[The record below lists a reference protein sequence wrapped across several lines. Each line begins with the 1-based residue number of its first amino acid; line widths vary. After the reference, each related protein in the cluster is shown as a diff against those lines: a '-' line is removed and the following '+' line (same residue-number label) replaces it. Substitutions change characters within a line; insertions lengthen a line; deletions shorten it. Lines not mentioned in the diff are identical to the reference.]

1 MPILKDSRKTT
12 TLKLKSYE
20 GAEVEMYTSLL
31 VGEIENFDSNASPM
45 SQALFMLPI
54 LIKSWNFTD
63 ENEQELPVNAENI
76 KKLDVS
82 ALEEMTAVIEQN
94 KFEAKKG

>member
-1 MPILKDSRKTT
+1 MPILKDQRKTK
-12 TLKLKSYE
+12 TLKLESYE

-31 VGEIENFDSNASPM
+31 VGEIENFDSNAAPM
-45 SQALFMLPI
+45 TQALFMLPI

-63 ENEQELPVNAENI
+63 ENEQPLPINAENI

-94 KFEAKKG
+94 KFEAKKA